1 MESAVQNLLETFR
14 GLPDPEKY
22 QVMTQILHWAREA
35 TYPPLKDEEF
45 AASAAGVFKL
55 YDEEE

>member
-14 GLPDPEKY
+14 GLPDPEKH
-22 QVMTQILHWAREA
+22 QVVTEILHWVREA
-35 TYPPLKDEEF
+35 SYPPLKGEEF
-45 AASAAGVFKL
+45 AEAAAGVLRL